1 MNEFNYMKLHVQ
13 KKNTE
18 EKYFASAR
26 ESGWM
31 TIRLRVC

>member
-13 KKNTE
+13 KKKNTE

-26 ESGWM
+26 ESG
-31 TIRLRVC
+31 